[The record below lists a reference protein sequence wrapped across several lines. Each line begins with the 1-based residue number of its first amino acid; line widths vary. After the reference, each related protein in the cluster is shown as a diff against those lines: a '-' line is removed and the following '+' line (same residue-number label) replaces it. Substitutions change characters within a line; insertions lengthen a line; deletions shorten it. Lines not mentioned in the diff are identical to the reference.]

1 MIAFLVAVV
10 VILSV
15 CFLVSVRSCRLKL
28 DSESYGTEQGTSGPL
43 GWEYLMSEVS
53 PRIFDREDSNFLATE
68 TSRQVTRRFRRERT
82 RLALDWIRIVR
93 SRVNQLMRVHL
104 GASRKNSDL
113 KPADEVRVWFE
124 FFLFQLTSGI
134 LYLVIWICG
143 PARAADLVEY
153 FLELVGQLRRM
164 TQDILPSGY
173 ETAAELIRTGQ
184 ESRAETR

>member
-1 MIAFLVAVV
+1 
-10 VILSV
+10 
-15 CFLVSVRSCRLKL
+15 
-28 DSESYGTEQGTSGPL
+28 
-43 GWEYLMSEVS
+43 
-53 PRIFDREDSNFLATE
+53 
-68 TSRQVTRRFRRERT
+68 RRFRRERT

-134 LYLVIWICG
+134 LYLVIWICV